1 MNQQA
6 TAAARA
12 PVVARPV
19 EPECATFAHSL
30 ETFFQDLRYAFR
42 VLYNKP
48 AFASIAIATLAL
60 GIGANTAIFS
70 VVNAAILTPIA
81 FPETD
86 RVAMVWTDKINGQL
100 TNLPSSV
107 PDFLDWR
114 AAGVFEKLA
123 GFSTDGYNL
132 LIG

>member
-6 TAAARA
+6 TAAVRARVLEIA
-12 PVVARPV
+12 V
-19 EPECATFAHSL
+19 EPEDATFGSSL

-48 AFASIAIATLAL
+48 AFATIAILTLAL

-70 VVNAAILTPIA
+70 IVNAAILTPIA
-81 FPETD
+81 FPEPD
-86 RVAMVWTDKINGQL
+86 RVVMVWTDKINGQL
-100 TNLPSSV
+100 TNLPASI

-114 AAGVFEKLA
+114 A
-123 GFSTDGYNL
+123 
-132 LIG
+132 